1 MKRYLPLLFTF
12 WLTSCAHSCEQ
23 VPNPMPGAQCP
34 DVCANMV
41 KLDCPAAKPTA
52 KGATCEQVC
61 VNFQTSGLA
70 SWNLGCRATALT
82 CAAADACEAK

>member
-23 VPNPMPGAQCP
+23 VPPTATCAA
-34 DVCANMV
+34 VCANMA
-41 KLDCPAAKPTA
+41 KLGCPSAQPTA

-61 VNFQTSGLA
+61 SNFQNSGIA
-70 SWNLGCRATALT
+70 TWNLGCRASACT
-82 CAAADACEAK
+82 CADVDACEAK